1 MPQVSTSQASTIQAT
16 PLEPVDLSLRKRPL
30 PQENGNQQS
39 TDFDEASGKR
49 SRHDAV
55 PNNTSQVEAP
65 PAIVPTWTGN
75 VMPNATVYGDHNI
88 APLISAFATLLAQ
101 GERGAASV
109 QILIESLTPDM
120 LAEIVIANMV
130 HLPSTM
136 PGPLYP
142 PAVNPAANWSQGPF
156 LPPGPADFAP
166 SPFISAPMQTESNAA
181 ASQPYPSSVDASR
194 DLRKVCVLSSV
205 IVGAS
210 IKASSRNCFSKHG
223 SFPF

>member
-1 MPQVSTSQASTIQAT
+1 MPQVSTSQVSAIQVT
-16 PLEPVDLSLRKRPL
+16 TSGPVDLSLRKRPL

-55 PNNTSQVEAP
+55 PNTAQVEAT
-65 PAIVPTWTGN
+65 PAIPNGTGN
-75 VMPNATVYGDHNI
+75 VMANAVVYGDHSI

-130 HLPSTM
+130 HLPST
-136 PGPLYP
+136 PPPLFP
-142 PAVNPAANWSQGPF
+142 PSVNPAANWGQGIPY
-156 LPPGPADFAP
+156 PSGPAEIAA
-166 SPFISAPMQTESNAA
+166 SPFISAPMESAA
-181 ASQPYPSSVDASR
+181 GPQPFTSSADTSR
-194 DLRKVCVLSSV
+194 DLRKVRVFVLQS
-205 IVGAS
+205 
-210 IKASSRNCFSKHG
+210 G
-223 SFPF
+223 SLR